1 MVLKK
6 KLLTV
11 FYKALSEAR
20 TDLAKDHISLADAR
34 IRDGLASKALFDTL
48 KDFED
53 ARTKIYKAFCKKDAN
68 GEPELVAGNYQ
79 FDPKDVDAMNK
90 EVKILEDEE
99 VDLKVDNPAK
109 IVQFLNNTKYEPRVG
124 EALIIDEVIE
134 LLAPNKPE
142 ERKADGN

>member
-20 TDLAKDHISLADAR
+20 TDLARDHISLADAR

-53 ARTKIYKAFCKKDAN
+53 ARTKIYRAFCKKDAN
-68 GEPELVAGNYQ
+68 GDPELVAGNYQ
-79 FDPKDVDAMNK
+79 FEPKDVEALNK

-99 VDLKVDNPAK
+99 VELRVDNPAK
-109 IVQFLNNTKYEPRVG
+109 ITQFLNSTKYEPRVG
-124 EALIIDEVIE
+124 EALIIDEVIA
-134 LLAPNKPE
+134 LLEASKPGE
-142 ERKADGN
+142 KKGDGV